1 MLGAGSNIDGVGFY
15 QLVGGETDVQE
26 APLELL
32 NWLVEH
38 GYGVEPMSKPAAAR
52 ESAPRNGR
60 PDLTPVPEGRRND
73 TLYRWAW
80 GRLHNHE
87 DNEANIHDEL
97 VLRGHVSG
105 LGDTEIERIWKS
117 VKETA

>member
-1 MLGAGSNIDGVGFY
+1 M
-15 QLVGGETDVQE
+15 
-26 APLELL
+26 P
-32 NWLVEH
+32 
-38 GYGVEPMSKPAAAR
+38 KPATAK
-52 ESAPRNGR
+52 ENAPRNGR